1 MKTIKVDEKN
11 WKWIMKTR
19 IEKGFKT
26 VNEVITWLR
35 RKK

>member
-11 WKWIMKTR
+11 WKWLMKER

-26 VNEVITWLR
+26 VNDVITWLR
-35 RKK
+35 KR